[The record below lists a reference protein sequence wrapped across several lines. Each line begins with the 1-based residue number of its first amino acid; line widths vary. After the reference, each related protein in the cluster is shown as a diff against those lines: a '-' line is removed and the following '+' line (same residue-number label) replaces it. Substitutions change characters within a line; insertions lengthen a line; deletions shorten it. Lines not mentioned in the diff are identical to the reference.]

1 MQKVIDKMNSEL
13 MTQFKNMVEDHFSR
27 GEGI

>member
-13 MTQFKNMVEDHFSR
+13 MTQFKNMVEDRFSR

>member
-1 MQKVIDKMNSEL
+1 MQKAIDKMNSEL
-13 MTQFKNMVEDHFSR
+13 MTQFKNMVEDCFSR